1 MRITAQHITD
11 LSGVHQDLNWGKW
24 NASLNLKTEEG
35 REMLRELIREADI
48 VVDGYRPGAME
59 RNGFGRDAIL
69 DLVQNRNRG
78 LIHVRENCYGWFGP
92 WANRSGWQQISDSV
106 SLRCQVCNKLLLMVY
121 PVLRRFDAIWTG
133 HGQ

>member
-1 MRITAQHITD
+1 MRITAPHITD

-69 DLVQNRNRG
+69 ELVQNRNRG

-92 WANRSGWQQISDSV
+92 WAHRSGWQQISDSV
-106 SLRCQVCNKLLLMVY
+106 SLRCQVCNELLLMFY

-133 HGQ
+133 NGQ